1 MNTKKAPALAGSL
14 ILIAA
19 VSGCGGGGGG
29 ADAEAWFSE
38 NCEPL
43 VADVRETF
51 TQGAPAGDVVGQAF
65 IQGPITPPADLDESP
80 QRIGLYSY
88 DELSETM
95 TQEGEVAADDLFCM
109 EPSID
114 DEGRGETID
123 APNIEGEITVEGY
136 NADFTMLR
144 SPDYPEGVWV
154 GIHSADI
161 PKGVAQEDEMATE
174 CALQWWPAV
183 DVVDFQDAAAAGTDI
198 ASGVVGPEDC

>member
-1 MNTKKAPALAGSL
+1 MNTKKAPALAGTL

-19 VSGCGGGGGG
+19 VSGCGGG

-65 IQGPITPPADLDESP
+65 IQGPLTPPADLDESP
-80 QRIGLYSY
+80 QSIGLYTY
-88 DELSETM
+88 DELSGTM
-95 TQEGEVAADDLFCM
+95 TQEGEVASGDLFCM
-109 EPSID
+109 EQSID
-114 DEGRGETID
+114 DEDRGETVD

-144 SPDYPEGVWV
+144 SPDYPEGIWV
-154 GIHSADI
+154 GIHSSEI
-161 PKGVAQEDEMATE
+161 PKGIAQEDEMTTE
-174 CALQWWPAV
+174 CALGWWPAT
-183 DVVDFQDAAAAGTDI
+183 DVADFQNAAAADTELG
-198 ASGVVGPEDC
+198 SGVEGSENC